1 MLYIAFI
8 FSTVADRK
16 WNGMGMKLLKTRTSI
31 SLAFA
36 LSGALIVA
44 PSGAEEPT
52 TLDTVQVTKTRPKEE
67 IRFQYSYMDSMFGG
81 SRFRDAGGGAA
92 PNATAKEQETDDRTK
107 DCESAGNP
115 VIYYTGNKVETE
127 LDFASRGEMGLFLR
141 RTYNHHWSAT
151 GLFGN
156 HWLTNFDF
164 TLAFSNGDGVAWVQR
179 PDGRRIKF
187 IADGSQNRWNEE
199 KAQPVAYLLRNADG
213 SFTLHNETRGIEIYD
228 SEGYITQLQNEQ
240 GVAWTFSYEA
250 GYLKRVTHSSGRSVQ
265 FTWNGDQL
273 VQVTDPA
280 GNIYRYGY
288 TPNAFA
294 FERSRLATAT
304 LPGQPATTLTYHY
317 EDARYP
323 GGLTGKSFNGVRYS
337 TFAYDDNQRA
347 ILSEHAGSVERYT
360 FSYSVESTEPVM
372 PAPAPVRP
380 GGMRALE
387 GNGWCDYRAGGRLCY
402 PSPVNNQSRMAN
414 TQAAGADSG
423 TTKPRPV
430 KLSTTVINPL
440 GRRTTYAY
448 EDGQQVAV
456 TGDASPRCPA
466 SYKERSYDTNGYPDV
481 VSDFADNLTDFDYS
495 LQGFLLK
502 QVEAVGSSAQRTTN
516 YEWDMA
522 GNRLLKETI
531 TGDHETLYT
540 YEARGNLASIAVRN
554 ISAKGV
560 SGQTRTT
567 SYTYTYHP
575 NGMKATMRE
584 DGPLPQDE
592 ITYTFSYQGDLQ
604 SITNALGHTTTYS
617 QYTGM
622 GEPGRVTGP
631 NGDVTEFTRDGRG
644 RLLSQ
649 RQPAGSGW
657 ATTTLTYDGTGNVAS
672 MTTPD
677 GITVRYQY
685 DAARRLVAET
695 KPFGNGNF
703 AWKQHTY
710 DAASNITRTD
720 LSLTDYPVDSA
731 IAGVIEALTHD
742 AQWNWYATGWACST
756 GSNASIQVMGYA
768 EGGHHLGTVQANLA
782 SEPQVAAACQANGSA
797 YRFQLPISL
806 AQRQQLGG
814 KVLQVYGVSPR
825 GTASNQALGNTG
837 VFAIPK
843 ATIIGDVAT
852 VSNDNGNFAVQGWAC
867 SVGVNSPTT
876 VHAYAGGPAGAGTY
890 IGQATGTLIPNE
902 DVKAA
907 CQGQGAYWFVLPL
920 DINVLQAHGG
930 KPIYV
935 HGISPAGLDNL
946 LLSRSGAHAVPAI
959 AKNAEIVSFTSSPS
973 HIFNGQS
980 SRLTIQVR
988 NSSNVQWGGA
998 NGLGAYLAWGEFGL
1012 TQNIGLPS
1020 VVYPGQVV
1028 TFTTT
1033 VAPKNTGTGTK
1044 TFSYIVQMAS
1054 DGAAWG
1060 ASARTNVSAEN
1071 PNVVCTPGKPFCED
1085 PK

>member
-1 MLYIAFI
+1 
-8 FSTVADRK
+8 
-16 WNGMGMKLLKTRTSI
+16 MKLPMTRTSF
-31 SLAFA
+31 SLALA
-36 LSGALIVA
+36 LSSVVFTA
-44 PSGAEEPT
+44 PSSRAGEPT
-52 TLDTVQVTKTRPKEE
+52 NLDTVQVTKTRPKEE
-67 IRFQYSYMDSMFGG
+67 ILFQRSYMDAMFGG
-81 SRFRDAGGGAA
+81 YGIRGNGGGGAA
-92 PNATAKEQETDDRTK
+92 PNATAKEQETDDRKK
-107 DCESAGNP
+107 DCSNVEGNP
-115 VIYYTGNKVETE
+115 VVLYTGNKVEPE
-127 LDFASRGEMGLFLR
+127 LDFASGGELGLFLQ
-141 RTYNHHWSAT
+141 RTYNHQWGAT

-164 TLAFSNGDGVAWVQR
+164 SLAFSDSEGTAWIQH
-179 PDGRRIKF
+179 PDGSRIKL
-187 IADGSQNRWNEE
+187 IADQTLSRWNEE
-199 KAQPVAYLLRNADG
+199 KAQPIAYLMRNGDG
-213 SFTLHNETRGIEIYD
+213 TFTLHNENRGLETYNAD
-228 SEGYITQLQNEQ
+228 GYITRLQNEQ
-240 GVAWTFSYEA
+240 GVAWDFAYEA
-250 GYLKRVTHSSGRSVQ
+250 EYLQRVTHSSGRSVQ
-265 FTWNGDQL
+265 FTWNDDQL

-280 GNIYRYGY
+280 GNAYRYAY
-288 TPNAFA
+288 TANAFDYGRA
-294 FERSRLATAT
+294 RLASTT
-304 LPGQPATTLTYHY
+304 LPGTPATTVTYHY

-337 TFAYDDNQRA
+337 SFAYDDEQRA
-347 ILSEHAGSVERYT
+347 ILSEHAGGVERNT
-360 FSYSVESTEPVM
+360 FTYNVESTEQVV

-380 GGMRALE
+380 GGLRPLE
-387 GNGWCDYRAGGRLCY
+387 GTGWCDYRGGGRFCY
-402 PSPVNNQSRMAN
+402 PSPVNNQSRMASAQSQ
-414 TQAAGADSG
+414 TTSADV
-423 TTKPRPV
+423 TKLRAV
-430 KLSTTVINPL
+430 KTSTTVTNPL

-448 EDGQQVAV
+448 EDGRQVAV
-456 TGDASPRCPA
+456 TGDTSPRCAA
-466 SYKERSYDTNGYPDV
+466 SYKERSYDANGYPDV

-495 LQGFLLK
+495 PQGFLLK

-567 SYTYTYHP
+567 NYTYTYHP
-575 NGMKATMRE
+575 SGMKATMRE

-604 SITNALGHTTTYS
+604 SVTNALGHITTYS

-649 RQPAGSGW
+649 RQPAGTGW

-695 KPFGNGNF
+695 RPFGNGNF

-837 VFAIPK
+837 VFAIPN

-867 SVGVNSPTT
+867 SVGVNLPTT

-907 CQGQGAYWFVLPL
+907 CQGQGAYWFALPL